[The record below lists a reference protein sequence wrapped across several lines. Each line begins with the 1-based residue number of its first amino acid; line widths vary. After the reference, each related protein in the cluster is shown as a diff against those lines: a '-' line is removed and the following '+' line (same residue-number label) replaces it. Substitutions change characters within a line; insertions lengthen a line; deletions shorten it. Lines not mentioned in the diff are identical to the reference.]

1 MATVADLL
9 YFLHGRKW
17 VGLKK
22 PKTQEKHADLV
33 LEWSLRV
40 LLTEIQSILIDKIDI
55 FMIFSPFLRKK
66 G

>member
-1 MATVADLL
+1 M
-9 YFLHGRKW
+9 G
-17 VGLKK
+17 GPKK
-22 PKTQEKHADLV
+22 AKTKEKHADLV
-33 LEWSLRV
+33 LEWPLRV